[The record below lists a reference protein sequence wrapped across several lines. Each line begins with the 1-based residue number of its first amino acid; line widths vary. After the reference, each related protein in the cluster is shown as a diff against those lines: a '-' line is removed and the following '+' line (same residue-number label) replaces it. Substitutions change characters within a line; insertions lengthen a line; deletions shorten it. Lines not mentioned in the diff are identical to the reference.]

1 MKVILLEHTYPTK
14 LNYSYIYGLLVSVFF
29 IQKHHQFI
37 IIEYEYEYEYEY
49 ILGFS
54 LIGFLSPQMK
64 LWYIVLYIIYC
75 ILSTTVADSL
85 RHICV
90 CVYIYHLVHESSHT
104 NNQSHYWV
112 LNNLYIDKVVDN
124 DAYIRGL

>member
-14 LNYSYIYGLLVSVFF
+14 LNYSYTYGLLVSVFF

-37 IIEYEYEYEYEY
+37 IIEYEHEY

-64 LWYIVLYIIYC
+64 L
-75 ILSTTVADSL
+75 
-85 RHICV
+85 
-90 CVYIYHLVHESSHT
+90 
-104 NNQSHYWV
+104 
-112 LNNLYIDKVVDN
+112 
-124 DAYIRGL
+124 